1 MSHDDIDQAQTIS
14 NMISLI
20 IKELRRDGTLSSKE
34 ARETYA
40 KLKTHLWENKGK
52 YISLL
57 SVLTYIDFVPRFNQ
71 WLGKKLF
78 KEVLLNVLRD
88 VNILSYFKDGKGNDK
103 RREKGDDVSQGLI
116 TDAKDSKMDGTTKEK
131 SKVIPTAIKKAT
143 EAKEER
149 EREKEKDRATSL
161 NRDTYEDFRDD
172 PDAVYDEIR
181 DEIPYLNG
189 FPQVQLLGPEANDQ
203 IYSDLLEGIMDE
215 DIVERKDL
223 IDWDSASEA
232 SNTDFEDQRE
242 QINEERWRMFEMG
255 EVDRDGNDF
264 VGKGLP
270 QQIKDHFSRNKG
282 KYAGALATVGALG
295 IDKLIKGM
303 ALQQTDLI
311 NQQAYSHF
319 THRGYGLKEHFQ
331 KHKKKYIASSALLYA
346 MNKRAMD
353 HAMVNPLSLDNYGGG
368 LDNGEGLKEHFQKHK
383 KKYIAG
389 SAWVGYKL
397 LNREGPQNILSIQD
411 IAKDL
416 ELGDNWLQLGR
427 DLKNTK
433 EDWRGEGLKE
443 HFQKHK
449 KKYIAGVAGIGAIGL
464 NSILRNR
471 EDNYYTPPNT
481 PSIYHD
487 VEEYPVPVP
496 SKEDRLLTKHMRI
509 LRNNPN
515 NEESIRHLHHLLGG
529 KGLWGDLWGGIK
541 PFVHQAIKYFVP
553 SFNPP
558 DSQGHKYLI
567 DYQV

>member
-1 MSHDDIDQAQTIS
+1 MSHDDIDQAQSIS
-14 NMISLI
+14 NMILLI
-20 IKELRRDGTLSSKE
+20 IKELRRDGTLSGKE
-34 ARETYA
+34 ARATYA
-40 KLKTHLWENKGK
+40 KLKNHLWENKGK

-71 WLGKKLF
+71 WLGKRLF

-88 VNILSYFKDGKGNDK
+88 INVLAYFKDGKDNDK

-116 TDAKDSKMDGTTKEK
+116 TDAKDSKMDGTSKEK
-131 SKVIPTAIKKAT
+131 SKETSKETSKVIPTVIKKAT

-149 EREKEKDRATSL
+149 KKETSF
-161 NRDTYEDFRDD
+161 EDFRDD
-172 PDAVYDEIR
+172 PDAKYDEIR
-181 DEIPYLNG
+181 DDIPYLNG
-189 FPQVQLLGPEANDQ
+189 FPQVHLLGPEAHDE
-203 IYSDLLEGIMDE
+203 IYDSLIEGITDE
-215 DIVERKDL
+215 DMMQNDEMVE
-223 IDWDSASEA
+223 WDERSDA
-232 SNTDFEDQRE
+232 SNTDFNDQQDE
-242 QINEERWRMFEMG
+242 LLVERWRMFEQG
-255 EVDRDGNDF
+255 EVDRDGNDLY
-264 VGKGLP
+264 GRGLP
-270 QQIKDHFSRNKG
+270 QRIKDHFSRNKG

-303 ALQQTDLI
+303 ALQQNDLI

-331 KHKKKYIASSALLYA
+331 KHKKKYLASSALLYA

-353 HAMVNPLSLDNYGGG
+353 HAMENPLSLDNYS
-368 LDNGEGLKEHFQKHK
+368 GEGLKEHFQKHK

-389 SAWVGYKL
+389 SAFLGYKM
-397 LNREGPQNILSIQD
+397 LNREGHDNILSIQD

-416 ELGDNWLQLGR
+416 ELGDNWIQLGR
-427 DLKNTK
+427 DLKNTQ
-433 EDWRGEGLKE
+433 DGQGLKE

-449 KKYIAGVAGIGAIGL
+449 AKYVAGVAGVGAIGL

-471 EDNYYTPPNT
+471 GDNYYTPPNT
-481 PSIYHD
+481 PSIYHE

-496 SKEDRLLTKHMRI
+496 NKEDRLITKHMRI

-529 KGLWGDLWGGIK
+529 KGLWGDLWGGVK
-541 PFVHQAIKYFVP
+541 PFIHQAIKYFVP

-558 DSQGHKYLI
+558 DAQGHKYLI